1 MSTRANQTRTRLLA
15 AARALFEARGYHDV
29 GLEEIGAAAG
39 VSRQAVYLHFGS
51 KPQLLAEL
59 FNWVEEQERLSDLLA
74 PVFAASSGLE
84 ALLRLVDAHAT
95 FERRIAAIAA
105 VAESARKTAPEMEAL
120 VTERMAIRHR
130 AVREIMVRIRDEG
143 RLRTGWTADD
153 AAAFVWALLSPP
165 AYRLLV
171 HDRGWSG
178 RRWSNCTK
186 QLLLDAF
193 IADERDDRDAGS
205 GANLGSTS

>member
-1 MSTRANQTRTRLLA
+1 MSTRANKTRTSLLA
-15 AARALFEARGYHDV
+15 AARALFEARGYYDV
-29 GLEEIGAAAG
+29 GLEEIGAVAG

-59 FNWVEEQERLSDLLA
+59 FNWVEEQERLGDLLA

-105 VAESARKTAPEMEAL
+105 VAESARRTAPEMDAL

-130 AVREIMVRIRDEG
+130 AMREIMTRIRDEG
-143 RLRTGWTADD
+143 RLRAGWTADD
-153 AAAFVWALLSPP
+153 AAAFVWALLSPS

-171 HDRGWSG
+171 TERGWSG
-178 RRWSNCTK
+178 RRWSTRMK

-193 IADERDDRDAGS
+193 ITDAPDEPDA
-205 GANLGSTS
+205 